1 MAHTGDATCL
11 AFVPEN
17 TSVQHCFITEICAY
31 LLVLPY
37 NSEHLRQ
44 GSQVIAVPHILVV
57 DDDEELLALIKK
69 FLERYDYSVEVAGS
83 GSQMDTAMA
92 SRNFDALI
100 LDVML
105 PGEDGLSLCKRVRAA
120 SSSLSIIM
128 LTAVTE
134 TTDRIVGLELGADDY
149 LAKPFDARELLARI
163 RALLRRSTLQHAAAD
178 HHPCLRFGSWHLD
191 LAKREL
197 RSSDMTLVPL
207 SSGEFELLLAFLE
220 HPQRLLTREQLIDY
234 ARGSATDV
242 FDRSIDV
249 QISRIR
255 RKIETDTRNPEV
267 IRTVRNAGYIFT
279 MPVERTL

>member
-1 MAHTGDATCL
+1 M
-11 AFVPEN
+11 PN
-17 TSVQHCFITEICAY
+17 
-31 LLVLPY
+31 
-37 NSEHLRQ
+37 
-44 GSQVIAVPHILVV
+44 ILVV

-69 FLERYDYSVEVAGS
+69 FLERYDYSVEVAVS
-83 GSQMDTAMA
+83 GSQMDAAMA
-92 SRNFDALI
+92 SKLFDALI

-120 SSSLSIIM
+120 SSSLPIIM

-163 RALLRRSTLQHAAAD
+163 RALLRRSMQHRHTAD
-178 HHPCLRFGSWHLD
+178 DKHPSLLFGNWRLD

-197 RSSDMTLVPL
+197 RSTDMTLIPL
-207 SSGEFELLLAFLE
+207 SSGEFEVLLAFLE

-234 ARGSATDV
+234 ARGSAHEA

-255 RKIETDTRNPEV
+255 RKIETDARNPEM
-267 IRTVRNAGYIFT
+267 IRTVRNAGYIFA
-279 MPVERTL
+279 MPVERAS

>member
-1 MAHTGDATCL
+1 M
-11 AFVPEN
+11 
-17 TSVQHCFITEICAY
+17 
-31 LLVLPY
+31 
-37 NSEHLRQ
+37 
-44 GSQVIAVPHILVV
+44 IAVPNILVV

-69 FLERYDYSVEVAGS
+69 FLERYDYTVEVAVS
-83 GSQMDTAMA
+83 GAHMDAAMA
-92 SRNFDALI
+92 NNTYDALI

-105 PGEDGLSLCKRVRAA
+105 PGEYGLSLCKRVRAA
-120 SSSLSIIM
+120 SSSLPIIM

-149 LAKPFDARELLARI
+149 LAKPFDARELLARV
-163 RALLRRSTLQHAAAD
+163 RALLRRATQHRNAPID
-178 HHPCLRFGSWHLD
+178 PHPSLLFGEWRLD

-197 RSSDMTLVPL
+197 RSTDMTLVPL

-234 ARGSATDV
+234 ARGSAHEV

-255 RKIETDTRNPEV
+255 RKIETDTRNPEM

-279 MPVERTL
+279 MPVERAP

>member
-1 MAHTGDATCL
+1 
-11 AFVPEN
+11 
-17 TSVQHCFITEICAY
+17 
-31 LLVLPY
+31 
-37 NSEHLRQ
+37 
-44 GSQVIAVPHILVV
+44 VIAVPNILVV

-69 FLERYDYSVEVAGS
+69 FLERYDYTVEGAVS
-83 GSQMDTAMA
+83 GTQMDAAMA
-92 SRNFDALI
+92 NKTYDALI

-120 SSSLSIIM
+120 SSSLPIIM

-163 RALLRRSTLQHAAAD
+163 RALLRRATQHRTAPVD
-178 HHPCLRFGSWHLD
+178 PRPSLLFGEWRLD

-197 RSSDMTLVPL
+197 RSFDMTLVPL

-234 ARGSATDV
+234 ARGSAHDV

-255 RKIETDTRNPEV
+255 RKIETDTRNPEM

-279 MPVERTL
+279 VPVERAP

>member
-1 MAHTGDATCL
+1 M
-11 AFVPEN
+11 PN
-17 TSVQHCFITEICAY
+17 
-31 LLVLPY
+31 
-37 NSEHLRQ
+37 
-44 GSQVIAVPHILVV
+44 ILVV
-57 DDDEELLALIKK
+57 DDDEELLALLKK
-69 FLERYDYSVEVAGS
+69 FLERYDYIVNVAGS
-83 GSQMDTAMA
+83 GSEMDVQMAN
-92 SRNFDALI
+92 SEFDALI

-120 SSSLSIIM
+120 SSSLPIIM

-163 RALLRRSTLQHAAAD
+163 RALLRRSKQQQSSTSD
-178 HHPCLRFGSWHLD
+178 HHPKLIFGSWRLD
-191 LAKREL
+191 LARREL
-197 RSSDMTLVPL
+197 RSQDMTLVPL

-234 ARGSATDV
+234 ARGSAHDV

-255 RKIETDTRNPEV
+255 RKIEANTRSPEM

-279 MPVERTL
+279 IPVERES

>member
-1 MAHTGDATCL
+1 MVDGRCVLRLSRKLPPCNNVSALKYVRIQIRCRITATTKPL
-11 AFVPEN
+11 LNKVRGVPN
-17 TSVQHCFITEICAY
+17 
-31 LLVLPY
+31 
-37 NSEHLRQ
+37 
-44 GSQVIAVPHILVV
+44 ILVV
-57 DDDEELLALIKK
+57 DDDEELLALLKK
-69 FLERYDYSVEVAGS
+69 FLERYDYIVDVAGS
-83 GSQMDTAMA
+83 GSEMDVHMA
-92 SRNFDALI
+92 GREFDVLI

-120 SSSLSIIM
+120 SSSLPIIM

-163 RALLRRSTLQHAAAD
+163 RALLRRSTQQQSSTSE
-178 HHPCLRFGSWHLD
+178 HHPKLAFGNWRLD
-191 LAKREL
+191 LARREL
-197 RSSDMTLVPL
+197 RSQDMTLVPL

-234 ARGSATDV
+234 ARGSTHDV

-255 RKIETDTRNPEV
+255 RKIETNTRSPEM

-279 MPVERTL
+279 VPVERAP

>member
-1 MAHTGDATCL
+1 M
-11 AFVPEN
+11 
-17 TSVQHCFITEICAY
+17 
-31 LLVLPY
+31 
-37 NSEHLRQ
+37 
-44 GSQVIAVPHILVV
+44 PHILVV
-57 DDDEELLALIKK
+57 DDDEELLTLIKK
-69 FLERYDYSVEVAGS
+69 FLERYDYNVEVAGS
-83 GSQMDTAMA
+83 GSQMDSAMA
-92 SRNFDALI
+92 GRDFDALI

-120 SSSLSIIM
+120 SRSLPIIM

-163 RALLRRSTLQHAAAD
+163 RALLRRSALQHAAAD
-178 HHPCLRFGSWHLD
+178 HHPCLQFGSWRLD

-255 RKIETDTRNPEV
+255 RKIETDTRNPEM

-279 MPVERTL
+279 TPVERAP

>member
-1 MAHTGDATCL
+1 M
-11 AFVPEN
+11 PN
-17 TSVQHCFITEICAY
+17 
-31 LLVLPY
+31 
-37 NSEHLRQ
+37 
-44 GSQVIAVPHILVV
+44 ILVV

-69 FLERYDYSVEVAGS
+69 FLERYDYDIDVAVS
-83 GSQMDTAMA
+83 GTEMDAAMA
-92 SRNFDALI
+92 NKAFDALI

-120 SSSLSIIM
+120 SSSQPIIM

-163 RALLRRSTLQHAAAD
+163 RALLRRSMQHRHAAAD
-178 HHPCLRFGSWHLD
+178 KHPGLLFGSWRLD

-197 RSSDMTLVPL
+197 RSTDMTLIPL
-207 SSGEFELLLAFLE
+207 SSGEFEVLLAFLE

-234 ARGSATDV
+234 ARGSAHEV

-255 RKIETDTRNPEV
+255 RKIETDTRNPEI

-279 MPVERTL
+279 MPVESTP

>member
-1 MAHTGDATCL
+1 MT
-11 AFVPEN
+11 
-17 TSVQHCFITEICAY
+17 
-31 LLVLPY
+31 
-37 NSEHLRQ
+37 
-44 GSQVIAVPHILVV
+44 AVFNVLVV
-57 DDDEELLALIKK
+57 DDDEDLLVLLKK
-69 FLERYDYSVEVAGS
+69 FLERYDFNVTVAGS
-83 GSQMDTAMA
+83 GAQMDAHMA
-92 SRNFDALI
+92 RKHFDALI

-105 PGEDGLSLCKRVRAA
+105 PGEDGLSLCKRVRAV
-120 SSSLSIIM
+120 SHIPIIM

-163 RALLRRSTLQHAAAD
+163 RALLRRATGPAAATAE
-178 HHPCLRFGSWHLD
+178 HHPSLVFGHWRLN

-197 RSSDMTLVPL
+197 RSPNLTLVPL

-234 ARGSATDV
+234 ARGPAHEV

-255 RKIETDTRNPEV
+255 RKIEVNARNPEM

-279 MPVERTL
+279 VAVERAS

>member
-1 MAHTGDATCL
+1 MRY
-11 AFVPEN
+11 VPRFSRKISYRN
-17 TSVQHCFITEICAY
+17 NVSLLKYVLICWRCRITAGI
-31 LLVLPY
+31 
-37 NSEHLRQ
+37 RFR
-44 GSQVIAVPHILVV
+44 GSKVIAVPNILVV

-69 FLERYDYSVEVAGS
+69 FLERYDYKVEVAGS

-92 SRNFDALI
+92 SRDFDALI

-105 PGEDGLSLCKRVRAA
+105 PGEDGFSLCKRVRAA
-120 SSSLSIIM
+120 SSSLPIIM

-163 RALLRRSTLQHAAAD
+163 RALLRRATLRQTSAD
-178 HHPCLRFGSWHLD
+178 HHPGLLFGSWRLD

-234 ARGSATDV
+234 ARGSAHEV

-255 RKIETDTRNPEV
+255 RKIETDTRNPEM

-279 MPVERTL
+279 MPVEHAQ

>member
-1 MAHTGDATCL
+1 MCL
-11 AFVPEN
+11 AFVPKN
-17 TSVQHCFITEICAY
+17 ASAQHCFIAEICAY
-31 LLVLPY
+31 LPALPY
-37 NSEHLRQ
+37 NSEHTRQ
-44 GSQVIAVPHILVV
+44 GSQVIAVHHILVV

-92 SRNFDALI
+92 SRSFDALI

-120 SSSLSIIM
+120 SSSLPIIM

-163 RALLRRSTLQHAAAD
+163 RALLRRSTLQHIAAD
-178 HHPCLRFGSWHLD
+178 HHPYLRFGSWHLD

-279 MPVERTL
+279 MPVERIL

>member
-1 MAHTGDATCL
+1 M
-11 AFVPEN
+11 FN
-17 TSVQHCFITEICAY
+17 
-31 LLVLPY
+31 VL
-37 NSEHLRQ
+37 
-44 GSQVIAVPHILVV
+44 IV
-57 DDDEELLALIKK
+57 DDDEDLLVLLKK
-69 FLERYDYSVEVAGS
+69 FLERYDFSVTLAGS
-83 GSQMDTAMA
+83 GVQMDAQMT
-92 SRNFDALI
+92 RKHFDALI

-105 PGEDGLSLCKRVRAA
+105 PGEDGLSLCKRVR
-120 SSSLSIIM
+120 SVSHIPIIM

-163 RALLRRSTLQHAAAD
+163 RALLRRAARPTLSAAE
-178 HHPCLRFGSWHLD
+178 HHPSLLFGNWRLN

-197 RSSDMTLVPL
+197 RSPNMTLVPL

-220 HPQRLLTREQLIDY
+220 HPQRLLSREQLIDY
-234 ARGSATDV
+234 ARGSGHEV

-255 RKIETDTRNPEV
+255 RKIEANTRSPEM

-279 MPVERTL
+279 VPVERAQ